1 MFQPKQKWNFD
12 GLKSES
18 INKSTKKKGDKTSHS
33 SNVNSRVKIANL
45 RTVNHASQIQH
56 KYLKYVNTEDLCSVK
71 ELAQPWRDRLL
82 EDVQVSSCDDCCH
95 VAPLVHR

>member
-1 MFQPKQKWNFD
+1 MELWRVKELINKQKY
-12 GLKSES
+12 
-18 INKSTKKKGDKTSHS
+18 KKKGDKTSHS

-45 RTVNHASQIQH
+45 GTVNHASQIQH
-56 KYLKYVNTEDLCSVK
+56 KPVFKILYVNTEDLCSVK